1 MIGYF
6 VYFFSL
12 SAGQVTT
19 SIKNEEKQTNNKKQK
34 TKDEK
39 QIIHNYAYAF
49 GLQLA
54 KMQIGQDQVNLQIST
69 VMGWW
74 GLVGRELKG
83 SSVQDKSI
91 SDHYY
96 LHCDH
101 NSCSSCRQKGKCVYG
116 VSDQQSRYTQI
127 LYFLFFIF

>member
-39 QIIHNYAYAF
+39 QIIHMHMH
-49 GLQLA
+49 LVCSWPKCRSA
-54 KMQIGQDQVNLQIST
+54 KI
-69 VMGWW
+69 
-74 GLVGRELKG
+74 K
-83 SSVQDKSI
+83 
-91 SDHYY
+91 
-96 LHCDH
+96 
-101 NSCSSCRQKGKCVYG
+101 
-116 VSDQQSRYTQI
+116 
-127 LYFLFFIF
+127 